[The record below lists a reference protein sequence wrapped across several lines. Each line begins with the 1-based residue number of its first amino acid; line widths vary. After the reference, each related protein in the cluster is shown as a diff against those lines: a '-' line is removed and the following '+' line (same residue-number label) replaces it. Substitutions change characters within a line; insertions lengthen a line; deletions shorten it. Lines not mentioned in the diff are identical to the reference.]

1 MYMKGQRG
9 FDMKITEVIEREPIT
24 LSVET
29 FPPKGDFVVEKFREV
44 AAALAGMKPDFMSV
58 TYSAGGTGNSG
69 RTAELSEIAEKDYGL
84 LCMAHLTSINSIPEE
99 VEASIRN
106 MKSRGIENCL
116 ALRGDKVEGKNVQNY
131 LSSLDLIRRLKEEG
145 FCVGAAAYPE
155 GHVACE
161 SEEIDLRFLKE
172 KQEAG
177 ADFFV
182 TQLSFDNPAI
192 FRFLSRARRMGITKS
207 IHIGIMPM
215 MSKAQITRMIF
226 QCGAALP
233 APMVRL
239 INKYENNEEDL
250 KKAGIEYAA
259 DQLLDLCEHGV
270 DGVHIYMM
278 NKPEIGS
285 SLMETLRDAG
295 YCRGGRI

>member
-1 MYMKGQRG
+1 
-9 FDMKITEVIEREPIT
+9 MKITDILHPDTIS

-29 FPPKGDFVVEKFREV
+29 FPPKGDFVEEKFRDV
-44 AAALAGMKPDFMSV
+44 TKALSVMKPDFMSV

-69 RTAELSEIAEKDYGL
+69 RTAELSEIAEKEYGL
-84 LCMAHLTSINSIPEE
+84 LCMAHLTSINSTPDE
-99 VEASIRN
+99 VEASLQN
-106 MKSRGIENCL
+106 MKSRGIENVL
-116 ALRGDKVEGKNVQNY
+116 ALRGDRVEGKQVENY
-131 LSSLDLIRRLKEEG
+131 LSSLDLIRRLKDEG

-155 GHVACE
+155 GHVACV
-161 SEEIDLRFLKE
+161 SEERDLMFLKE
-172 KQEAG
+172 KQETG
-177 ADFFV
+177 ADFFI

-192 FRFLSRARRMGITKS
+192 FRFLSRARRAGITKS

-239 INKYENNEEDL
+239 INRYENNEEDL
-250 KKAGIEYAA
+250 KKAGVEYAA
-259 DQLLDLCEHGV
+259 NQLMDLCEHGV

-285 SLMETLRDAG
+285 YLMEALRNAG
-295 YCRGGRI
+295 YCRG